1 MKICRTIYRA
11 GTEYK
16 MDNKEYTVKDLAE
29 QVGVSKQAIIDKIK
43 KLGLQ
48 NNLTRK
54 GNRFVINEAQAN
66 LILSAFQ
73 GKQQVQST
81 RNNANQNNDLLY
93 ELVKTLQQ
101 QLDEKDKQIERLTA
115 LNENLLKISEQS
127 QQLHAGTIQTQLL
140 TEQTEPPKKQGFW
153 AKLFRKEPSDE

>member
-1 MKICRTIYRA
+1 
-11 GTEYK
+11 

-54 GNRFVINEAQAN
+54 GNRFVINETQAN
-66 LILSAFQ
+66 FILSAFQ

>member
-1 MKICRTIYRA
+1 
-11 GTEYK
+11 

-48 NNLTRK
+48 DNLTRK
-54 GNRFVINEAQAN
+54 GNRFVISESQTN

-140 TEQTEPPKKQGFW
+140 TEQTEPQKKQGFW
-153 AKLFRKEPSDE
+153 ARLFRKEQSDE

>member
-1 MKICRTIYRA
+1 
-11 GTEYK
+11 

-48 NNLTRK
+48 DNLTRK
-54 GNRFVINEAQAN
+54 GNRFVISESQTN

-81 RNNANQNNDLLY
+81 RNNANQNNELLY

-140 TEQTEPPKKQGFW
+140 TEQTEPQKKQGFW
-153 AKLFRKEPSDE
+153 ARLFRKEQSDE

>member
-1 MKICRTIYRA
+1 
-11 GTEYK
+11 

-81 RNNANQNNDLLY
+81 RNNANQNNELLY

-140 TEQTEPPKKQGFW
+140 TEQTEPPKKQSFW

>member
-1 MKICRTIYRA
+1 
-11 GTEYK
+11 

-29 QVGVSKQAIIDKIK
+29 QVVVSKQAIIDKIK

-48 NNLTRK
+48 DNLTRK
-54 GNRFVINEAQAN
+54 GNRFVISESQTN

-140 TEQTEPPKKQGFW
+140 TEQTEPQKKQGFW
-153 AKLFRKEPSDE
+153 ARLFRKEQSDE

>member
-1 MKICRTIYRA
+1 
-11 GTEYK
+11 

-54 GNRFVINEAQAN
+54 GNRFVINETQSN

>member
-1 MKICRTIYRA
+1 
-11 GTEYK
+11 

-54 GNRFVINEAQAN
+54 GNRFVINETQAN
-66 LILSAFQ
+66 LILSVFQ

-81 RNNANQNNDLLY
+81 RNNANQNNDLL
-93 ELVKTLQQ
+93 VG
-101 QLDEKDKQIERLTA
+101 
-115 LNENLLKISEQS
+115 NL
-127 QQLHAGTIQTQLL
+127 
-140 TEQTEPPKKQGFW
+140 
-153 AKLFRKEPSDE
+153 

>member
-1 MKICRTIYRA
+1 
-11 GTEYK
+11 

-43 KLGLQ
+43 KLDLQ

>member
-1 MKICRTIYRA
+1 
-11 GTEYK
+11 

-54 GNRFVINEAQAN
+54 GNRFVINETQAN

-153 AKLFRKEPSDE
+153 VKLFRKEPSDE

>member
-1 MKICRTIYRA
+1 
-11 GTEYK
+11 

-48 NNLTRK
+48 NNLARK
-54 GNRFVINEAQAN
+54 GNRFVINETQAN

-153 AKLFRKEPSDE
+153 SKLFRKGQQADE

>member
-1 MKICRTIYRA
+1 
-11 GTEYK
+11 

-54 GNRFVINEAQAN
+54 GNRFVINETQAN

-73 GKQQVQST
+73 RKQQVQST

>member
-1 MKICRTIYRA
+1 
-11 GTEYK
+11 

-48 NNLTRK
+48 DNLARK
-54 GNRFVINEAQAN
+54 GNRFVISESQAN

-101 QLDEKDKQIERLTA
+101 QLDEKDKQIAESNKQIERLTA

-140 TEQTEPPKKQGFW
+140 TEQTEPQKKQGFW
-153 AKLFRKEPSDE
+153 ARLFRKEQSDE

>member
-1 MKICRTIYRA
+1 
-11 GTEYK
+11 